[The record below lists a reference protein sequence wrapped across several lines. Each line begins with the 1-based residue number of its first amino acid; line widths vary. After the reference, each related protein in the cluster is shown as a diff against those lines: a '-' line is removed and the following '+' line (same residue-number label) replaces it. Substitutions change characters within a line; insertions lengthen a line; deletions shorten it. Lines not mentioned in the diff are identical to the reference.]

1 VAFILNFF
9 FFWFLVSNACLV
21 SHVRSGGNYLGAT
34 KMPNQVKVLPRTKT
48 WQRQLQYNN
57 RNQPQT
63 ILTSKQFYTCQL
75 VVHSCCYCRFY
86 TKLEICLWTQG
97 KKYETH
103 IHREEKHEH
112 RKKKS
117 RAYQTNVFL
126 VHIFFLRFF
135 LFFCFWYL
143 HQAREIFLWTA
154 FANLLYGMFDEA
166 ITHLLCW
173 LKGSPEMV
181 LGIICSQGMCL
192 IPHWEVMIN

>member
-1 VAFILNFF
+1 MLKFCSNKTSCSRLGDLLTTVAFILNFF

-112 RKKKS
+112 RKKKVGHTK
-117 RAYQTNVFL
+117 QM
-126 VHIFFLRFF
+126 FFSYTFF
-135 LFFCFWYL
+135 FFVFFCFFVFGIYIKRGKYFYGL
-143 HQAREIFLWTA
+143 RLLIYFTECLTRPLRIFCA
-154 FANLLYGMFDEA
+154 D
-166 ITHLLCW
+166 
-173 LKGSPEMV
+173 
-181 LGIICSQGMCL
+181 
-192 IPHWEVMIN
+192 